1 MFWDKMA
8 FLYDFFEIVYN
19 KRVFAGLGKE
29 VAKYIDQSDCV
40 LECACGTGAITV
52 EVAPFCKELLA
63 TDYSNGMLKQAR
75 KKCKSFDN
83 VIFKKINILSIPYEN
98 NSFDK
103 VIAGNV
109 IHLLDD
115 PKAAMSEM
123 QRICKPGG
131 SLIIPA
137 YINKDSK
144 SANVAAK
151 LLELIGAGF
160 KRQFSLESYKDFL
173 KKWALNP

>member
-1 MFWDKMA
+1 MDLHW
-8 FLYDFFEIVYN
+8 
-19 KRVFAGLGKE
+19 
-29 VAKYIDQSDCV
+29 
-40 LECACGTGAITV
+40 
-52 EVAPFCKELLA
+52 
-63 TDYSNGMLKQAR
+63 AR
-75 KKCKSFDN
+75 
-83 VIFKKINILSIPYEN
+83 
-98 NSFDK
+98 

-131 SLIIPA
+131 SLIIPT

-144 SANVAAK
+144 SANVVAK
-151 LLELIGAGF
+151 LLELIGADF
-160 KRQFSLESYKDFL
+160 KRQFSLESYKDFF